1 MSFLRHVGKIS
12 DRKVAIV
19 FREVPGEDHMA
30 LVVYT
35 ESLNRHVHDPL
46 MKCIES
52 DIGQNSENLA
62 DALNRTHTNDGKII
76 LQVLHKEGL
85 LKKVQTNQVVMT
97 PSPTTQIK
105 LDELNKMLDEMK
117 QGEEAVARLAELDQS
132 LGMQTAK
139 QVANR
144 AKNKEAAKTAP
155 PVNIPDSARP
165 LAPIEKGIEILANDL
180 PPKIPTGT
188 VVFPL
193 QKRQPGSS
201 PNPDRQGSRHTGQFI
216 RRGVGVTPFS
226 NLPPRLATLDR
237 EHRIR
242 RSLAFT
248 KVNADDIA
256 AGLIQPPADQVR
268 P

>member
-155 PVNIPDSARP
+155 PVNIPDVPGVLGDSALANNLRQQAARMEAEAKGLLAESAR
-165 LAPIEKGIEILANDL
+165 LQQEANDML
-180 PPKIPTGT
+180 GISATTQTATPSAPVAKKRGRPAKAT
-188 VVFPL
+188 V
-193 QKRQPGSS
+193 
-201 PNPDRQGSRHTGQFI
+201 T
-216 RRGVGVTPFS
+216 
-226 NLPPRLATLDR
+226 A
-237 EHRIR
+237 
-242 RSLAFT
+242 
-248 KVNADDIA
+248 
-256 AGLIQPPADQVR
+256 
-268 P
+268 